1 MFHLVHGGLDQSGL
15 FQGGV
20 DLANFF
26 LRKTYPE
33 TKPLKID
40 HWKRRFLLETT
51 ISRGELLVFR
61 ERNPLCVF
69 ESTDLDVMKQ
79 VILPVGID

>member
-26 LRKTYPE
+26 LRKTYQAPE
-33 TKPLKID
+33 NRPLEKEISIGNQP
-40 HWKRRFLLETT
+40 FLGRTV
-51 ISRGELLVFR
+51 SF
-61 ERNPLCVF
+61 
-69 ESTDLDVMKQ
+69 
-79 VILPVGID
+79 